1 MREKKI
7 PFFKKILMSIKDL
20 DKYNILISE
29 KFSRAIFY
37 FLGLMTIFTLILSA
51 VLTYKT
57 NQYLAEFC
65 DYTNTNIPNFTI
77 DSQGL
82 NVESEEPVILRNDK
96 EFEYKLILD
105 ESTTDEEKYIS
116 EMTDYNGIIG
126 LALQD
131 RFIVIADSTQTE
143 VKYEDL
149 LSNFQTEQITKESML
164 NLIEDNIAVI
174 NSTIYLSIF
183 VASYI
188 IYTISTLIDVLA
200 LSLLVIII
208 SKMAKISLK
217 YSQCLMIAIYSITLP
232 IIVNLI
238 YLTANILTGFYMPYF
253 QIMYTLISYIYIVA
267 VILIMR
273 SDLIKKKELI
283 KATIEINKLE
293 KEQNNKENPD
303 EKKKEDDEKKEKN
316 DKEKDDTLGEVK
328 KRVKGKLKEDKNN
341 PEPQANIEGGKR

>member
-1 MREKKI
+1 
-7 PFFKKILMSIKDL
+7 
-20 DKYNILISE
+20 
-29 KFSRAIFY
+29 
-37 FLGLMTIFTLILSA
+37 
-51 VLTYKT
+51 
-57 NQYLAEFC
+57 
-65 DYTNTNIPNFTI
+65 
-77 DSQGL
+77 
-82 NVESEEPVILRNDK
+82 
-96 EFEYKLILD
+96 
-105 ESTTDEEKYIS
+105 
-116 EMTDYNGIIG
+116 
-126 LALQD
+126 
-131 RFIVIADSTQTE
+131 
-143 VKYEDL
+143 
-149 LSNFQTEQITKESML
+149 ML